1 VCPNF
6 TVLLFDTQQH
16 EFLCSLN
23 CLLCMSVYVYVYVS
37 LSLCGGLILSG
48 GVFVCADIA
57 HEHQAVGGSVG

>member
-1 VCPNF
+1 MSV
-6 TVLLFDTQQH
+6 
-16 EFLCSLN
+16 S
-23 CLLCMSVYVYVYVS
+23 MSVYVYVYVW